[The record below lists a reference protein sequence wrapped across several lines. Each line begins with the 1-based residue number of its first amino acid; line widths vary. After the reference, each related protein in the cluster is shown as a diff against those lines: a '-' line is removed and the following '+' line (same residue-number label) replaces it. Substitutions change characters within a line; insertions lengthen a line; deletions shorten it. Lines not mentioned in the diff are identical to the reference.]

1 MAAVPTHEPA
11 ETSSAAESPLLAV
24 FAAAVI
30 VGAAVISIMIA
41 APSTISMIAAL
52 VTVMG
57 FAVGV
62 TYLLA
67 RVIGED

>member
-1 MAAVPTHEPA
+1 MAAITTPEKP
-11 ETSSAAESPLLAV
+11 ETSAPESPLLAV

-41 APSTISMIAAL
+41 APSTVTMIAAL
-52 VTVMG
+52 LVVMG
-57 FAVGV
+57 FGAGV